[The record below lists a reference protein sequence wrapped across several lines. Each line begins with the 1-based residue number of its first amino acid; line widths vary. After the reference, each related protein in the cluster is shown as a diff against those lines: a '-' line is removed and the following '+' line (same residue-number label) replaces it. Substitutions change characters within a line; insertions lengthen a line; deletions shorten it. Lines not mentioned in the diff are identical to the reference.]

1 MSKQRKSFG
10 KNVRKVK
17 DREREVIKAGR
28 NRKQKR
34 KAKLTFLYL
43 PNGIVYL

>member
-17 DREREVIKAGR
+17 DKERGVIKAGR
-28 NRKQKR
+28 KRKQKR
-34 KAKLTFLYL
+34 EAKLTFLYL
-43 PNGIVYL
+43 PNGIVNL